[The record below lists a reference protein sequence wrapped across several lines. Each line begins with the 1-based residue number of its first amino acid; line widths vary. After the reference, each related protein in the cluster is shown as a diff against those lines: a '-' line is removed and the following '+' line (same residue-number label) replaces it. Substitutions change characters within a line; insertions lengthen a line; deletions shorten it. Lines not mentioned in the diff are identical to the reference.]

1 MKKLLS
7 ISCSDWAF
15 NIGMLLLRVGAG
27 GLIIPHGYSKLVHFA
42 DKKNSFMNFLGLGS
56 TVSMTLVIFAEF
68 FCGMFIILGLFTRLA
83 AIPLIISLSVALF
96 KANNGDVFG
105 AGADA
110 GLFLTCFLVL
120 LLCGPGKASVDGLI
134 NK

>member
-15 NIGMLLLRVGAG
+15 NLGMLLLRMGAG
-27 GLIIPHGYSKLVHFA
+27 ALMIPHGYNKLVHFSEM
-42 DKKNSFMNFLGLGS
+42 KSSFMNFLGLGS
-56 TVSMTLVIFAEF
+56 MLSLVLVIFAEF
-68 FCGMFIILGLFTRLA
+68 FCGMFVMLGLFTRLTI
-83 AIPLIISLSVALF
+83 IPLIIDMSVAIF
-96 KANNGDVFG
+96 RAHKGDVFG
-105 AGADA
+105 DGASA
-110 GLFLTCFLVL
+110 ALFLTSFLAL